1 MAKLNAEMKRVVSEQ
16 KLGFVATVDVDGA
29 PNVSPKG
36 TFLVL
41 DDEHIMFGELRSPNT
56 VRNIAE
62 RPRVEVNFVDP
73 IIRKGIRIKGNAH
86 FAASGCEEFV
96 ALEPRFREVWGD
108 LCDKLGGIVII
119 KVDKA
124 APLSSP
130 AYDVGATQE
139 ELKEQFLTFFTQLHS
154 N

>member
-1 MAKLNAEMKRVVSEQ
+1 MARLSPQMKQVIAEQ
-16 KLGFVATVDVDGA
+16 KLGFVGSVDADGA

-41 DDEHIMFGELRSPNT
+41 DDEHIMFGEIRSPNT
-56 VRNIAE
+56 LRNIAE

-73 IIRKGIRIKGNAH
+73 IIRKGLRVKGAAR
-86 FAASGCEEFV
+86 FVASGSEEFE
-96 ALEPRFREVWGD
+96 ALEPQFRAVWGD
-108 LCDKLGGIVII
+108 LCDSLGGIVVI

-130 AYDVGATQE
+130 AYDHGATE
-139 ELKEQFLTFFTQLHS
+139 DALKAQYIAYFTQLHS
-154 N
+154 